1 MHLLSDLLCC
11 KSDDSITVL
20 GSLNSGIF
28 TPSLC
33 KQIHLV
39 CKIQLHTM
47 AAKYCL
53 SLLPTAEKEI
63 ASCNIGHTTTVIGT
77 APA

>member
-1 MHLLSDLLCC
+1 MKKYLKADRKNPFCRADKKGSDPVSC

-39 CKIQLHTM
+39 VCKIQLHTM
-47 AAKYCL
+47 AAK
-53 SLLPTAEKEI
+53 
-63 ASCNIGHTTTVIGT
+63 
-77 APA
+77 